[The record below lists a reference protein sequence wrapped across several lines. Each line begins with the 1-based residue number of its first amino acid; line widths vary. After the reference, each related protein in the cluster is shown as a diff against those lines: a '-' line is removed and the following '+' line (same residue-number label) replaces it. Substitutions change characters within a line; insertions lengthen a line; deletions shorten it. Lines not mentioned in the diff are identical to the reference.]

1 MLKFILYPDTIF
13 SKIALIFSSS
23 VVFIIL
29 LILLLDNPFS
39 SFNAKQSVKI
49 ENKFVLDKVEFD
61 QRTKLSKE
69 TYRISESF
77 NSNNSFSPGDA
88 VKIKEKNY
96 NTFYGKQQ
104 TEVIAVMGVVTDVV
118 PISDL
123 IDFNSKSLK
132 PFYVHNNGS
141 LLLLGTTNKGKDLLS
156 KIIFSGKVTL
166 RLIFWTLLSFILFGV
181 LFGIIIGYYKG
192 QMVFISK
199 GIKLLM
205 KVIESTPLML
215 WIFLSVIFITLYFD
229 FRSENLYSIIYIL
242 IGFFSSPALGQLI
255 SNKINMLRSQD
266 FIVAL
271 KLLGISDR
279 RIILAHILR
288 HYCLSDILFQSAYI
302 CAQVIFLDF
311 TLSFLEYGLQNTWG
325 NDLYNYYQNSDIL
338 PMSVQLLVVFTFT
351 AFFFHLSK
359 FLEERGQT

>member
-1 MLKFILYPDTIF
+1 MINFILSPDTIF
-13 SKIALIFSSS
+13 SKIVLIISSS
-23 VVFIIL
+23 IVFITLLFL
-29 LILLLDNPFS
+29 LIDNPFS
-39 SFNAKQSVKI
+39 SFKENQIVII
-49 ENKFVLDKVEFD
+49 ENKFELEKVEFD

-69 TYRISESF
+69 TYRIDKGF
-77 NSNNSFSPGDA
+77 KNHNSFSPGDP

-104 TEVIAVMGVVTDVV
+104 TDVLAVLGDVEDYV
-118 PISDL
+118 PKSAL

-132 PFYVHNNGS
+132 PLYVHNNGS
-141 LLLLGTTNKGKDLLS
+141 ILLLGTTNQGNDLLS
-156 KIIFSGKVTL
+156 KIIFSGKGTL
-166 RLIFWTLLSFILFGV
+166 GLIFWTLISFIIFGV
-181 LFGIIIGYYKG
+181 LFGIIIGYYQG
-192 QMVFISK
+192 QMMFI
-199 GIKLLM
+199 GRAIQLFM

-229 FRSENLYSIIYIL
+229 FRSQNLYSIIYLL

-271 KLLGISDR
+271 KILGISDR
-279 RIILAHILR
+279 RIIFAHILR

-311 TLSFLEYGLQNTWG
+311 TLSVLKYNRSNTWG
-325 NDLYNYYQNSDIL
+325 FDLYNYYFNLDL
-338 PMSVQLLVVFTFT
+338 FPMSVQLIVVFSFT
-351 AFFFHLSK
+351 AFFFHLSR
-359 FLEERGQT
+359 FLEEQGQS

>member
-1 MLKFILYPDTIF
+1 MLKFILYTDTIF
-13 SKIALIFSSS
+13 SKIVLIFSSS
-23 VVFIIL
+23 VVFITF
-29 LILLLDNPFS
+29 LIMLLDNPFS

-49 ENKFVLDKVEFD
+49 ENIFVLDKVEFD

-69 TYRISESF
+69 TYRINESF
-77 NSNNSFSPGDA
+77 NSNNSFSPGDP

-104 TEVIAVMGVVTDVV
+104 TEVLAVMGVVEDYV
-118 PISDL
+118 PINAL

-132 PFYVHNNGS
+132 PLYVHKNGS
-141 LLLLGTTNKGKDLLS
+141 ILLLGTTSQGKDLLS
-156 KIIFSGKVTL
+156 KIIFSGKGTL

-181 LFGIIIGYYKG
+181 LFGIIIGYYQG
-192 QMVFISK
+192 QIVFLSK

-229 FRSENLYSIIYIL
+229 FKSQNLYSFIYIL

-255 SNKINMLRSQD
+255 SNKIKMLRSQD

-279 RIILAHILR
+279 RIIFIHILR

-311 TLSFLEYGLQNTWG
+311 TLSVLEYGLPNTWG
-325 NDLYNYYQNSDIL
+325 YDLYIYYNNSDIF

-351 AFFFHLSK
+351 ALFFYLSR
-359 FLEERGQT
+359 FLEEQGQT